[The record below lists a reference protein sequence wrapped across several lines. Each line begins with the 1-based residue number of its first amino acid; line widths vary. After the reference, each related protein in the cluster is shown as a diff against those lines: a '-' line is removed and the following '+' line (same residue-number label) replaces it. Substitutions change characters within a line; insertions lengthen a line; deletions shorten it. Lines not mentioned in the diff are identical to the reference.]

1 MNNGN
6 MMNWFKK
13 KSRVER
19 LKDRYTYLMRRSY
32 ETSLKDTE
40 KSESL
45 HQQALNL
52 FQEIRYLSLQQ
63 SDK

>member
-1 MNNGN
+1 MIS
-6 MMNWFKK
+6 WFKK
-13 KSRVER
+13 KTKIER
-19 LKDRYTYLMRRSY
+19 LKERYTYLMRRSY

-45 HQQALNL
+45 HEQAVNL